1 MPYRTGGSYASGGSS
16 RYPAEVYTE
25 HLRIPVGAGALHVER
40 LGRAG
45 PGVVLLH
52 GFGTC
57 AFLWRAV
64 APVLAEAG
72 CTVVSVDL
80 LGHGESDRPPDA
92 AFGMWAQA
100 KYLERALTALRLPAV
115 TVVGQDFGA
124 LVAMQLAAQHPR
136 RVQRLGL
143 LEPLDL
149 DDLPGAAIRSLQR
162 ASALSALSANTLFG
176 ARPLLD
182 PLLLAGVSAPA
193 RMPERLRLRYLAA
206 FVDQGGAADLLR
218 LASSVTLT
226 EESITTL
233 DVWRGEVLLWCG
245 GGATPRA
252 HDASAQRLAGW
263 RAALPHATVRPMV
276 TNHPPGLLVAEEA
289 PAALASAL
297 RAWIT

>member
-1 MPYRTGGSYASGGSS
+1 M
-16 RYPAEVYTE
+16 YTE

-64 APVLAEAG
+64 APVLADAG

-80 LGHGESDRPPDA
+80 LGHGESDRPPEA

-100 KYLERALTALRLPAV
+100 EYLERALTALRLPAV

-124 LVAMQLAAQHPR
+124 LVALQLAAQYPR

-176 ARPLLD
+176 ARPLLE
-182 PLLLAGVSAPA
+182 PLLLAGVSDPL
-193 RMPERLRLRYLAA
+193 RMPERLVLRYLAP
-206 FVDQGGAADLLR
+206 FVGQGGAADLLR

-233 DVWRGEVLLWCG
+233 DEWRGEALVWC
-245 GGATPRA
+245 GGATPRGSEA
-252 HDASAQRLAGW
+252 PAQRLAGW
-263 RAALPHATVRPMV
+263 RAALPHATVRPIV
-276 TNHPPGLLVAEEA
+276 TNHPPGLLVAEEV